1 MSKKKHSLKPLKKQA
16 ERRIKLSEDLLWGV
30 HPVYEALLQEA
41 DKVAEIIL
49 LKDKHG
55 PKWEEIIARA
65 RQGNIKL
72 TFVQNLKIIGD
83 GAPQIRHQGIV
94 AKMSQASLL
103 PFNELVK
110 KFQKHIENG
119 EIPQV
124 IACDTLQD
132 PHNLGAIIRSAH
144 AAGMTAVLMTREKS
158 APLSGTAAKSS
169 AGAIS
174 HIDISQVTNLVNAL
188 EELKKVGAWVFGAV
202 KDNEAQS
209 IYTTD
214 LSVPA
219 CIVVGS
225 EGKGIRPLVQKH
237 CDVLISIPMIGTLDS
252 LNSSVA
258 AGVIMFE
265 ALRQNLA
272 KKSVE

>member
-1 MSKKKHSLKPLKKQA
+1 MSKKNHSQQPLKKHA
-16 ERRIKLSEDLLWGV
+16 ERRIKFSDDLLWGV

-65 RQGNIKL
+65 RQDNIKL

-83 GAPQIRHQGIV
+83 GASQIRHQGIV

-110 KFQKHIENG
+110 KFQKRIENG
-119 EIPQV
+119 ENPQV
-124 IACDTLQD
+124 IVCDTLQD

-188 EELKKVGAWVFGAV
+188 QELKKVGAWVFGAV

-209 IYTTD
+209 LYTTD

-272 KKSVE
+272 KKSAE